1 MLLRRIARPLF
12 ASWFASE
19 GIDVLRRPTPHV
31 ADARAALDRLERTVP
46 DAQVRLTDAQLTAIV
61 RAHGAAV
68 VAAAGLLAFGK
79 APRTAALVLAGL
91 TAPLVVVNLPDK
103 ALRSATPAEKR
114 ARRDRLVRAL
124 AFTAGAVLVG
134 ADYEGRP
141 GVGWRLEHAR
151 EQRHAI
157 KDAVAEATSDS

>member
-12 ASWFASE
+12 ASWFVSE
-19 GIDVLRRPTPHV
+19 GMDALRRPAPHV

-46 DAQVRLTDAQLTAIV
+46 SAQVHLTDTQLTAAV

-68 VAAAGLLAFGK
+68 VAASGLLAFGK

-91 TAPLVVVNLPDK
+91 TAPLVVVNLPDRT
-103 ALRSATPAEKR
+103 LRARTPEEKR

-141 GVGWRLEHAR
+141 GVRWRIDAAR
-151 EQRHAI
+151 ERHA
-157 KDAVAEATSDS
+157 AVKAATSDEG